1 MKSMER
7 GIAMFTG
14 LHRLVRSQPL
24 VCALLLVGILFT
36 QLVSAQDAPAPA
48 SLAPGMRV
56 RLVAPDVLAGKIVGT
71 LQLMDEESVTVKIDG
86 RSEPLSVRR
95 DKIERLDVSAG
106 RRSRWFYAGIGAA
119 VGALG
124 GAIAGGNNKSTLFH
138 SDYTTNEAATQGGV
152 VGAAVG
158 AVIGALIPP
167 GERWTRA
174 EGSSYRISF
183 APRLEHGV
191 GLSFAVGF

>member
-1 MKSMER
+1 MT
-7 GIAMFTG
+7 AG
-14 LHRLVRSQPL
+14 LHRLIRSQPL
-24 VCALLLVGILFT
+24 VCALTLVGILFT

-71 LQLMDEESVTVKIDG
+71 LQLIDEEFVTVQIEG

-95 DKIERLDVSAG
+95 DKIDRLDVSAG

-119 VGALG
+119 VGTLG
-124 GAIAGGNNKSTLFH
+124 GAIAGGNHKSSLFH
-138 SDYTTNEAATQGGV
+138 SDYSTGEAATQGGV
-152 VGAAVG
+152 LGALAGAA
-158 AVIGALIPP
+158 IGALIPP

-174 EGSSYRISF
+174 EESPCRVSV

-191 GLSFAVGF
+191 GFTFAVGF

>member
-1 MKSMER
+1 MKR
-7 GIAMFTG
+7 GIAMITS
-14 LHRLVRSQPL
+14 LDRLIRSQLL
-24 VCALLLVGILFT
+24 VCALMLVGILFT

-56 RLVAPDVLAGKIVGT
+56 RLVAPDMLAGKIVGT
-71 LQLMDEESVTVKIDG
+71 LQLMDEESVTVQIEG

-95 DKIERLDVSAG
+95 DKIARLDVSAG
-106 RRSRWFYAGIGAA
+106 HRSRWFYAGIGAA
-119 VGALG
+119 AGALG
-124 GAIAGGNNKSTLFH
+124 GAIAGGNHKSTLFH
-138 SDYTTNEAATQGGV
+138 GDYTTNEAATQGGV
-152 VGAAVG
+152 IGAAAG

-174 EGSSYRISF
+174 EASSFRVSF
-183 APRLEHGV
+183 APRLDHGV

>member
-1 MKSMER
+1 MKFMER
-7 GIAMFTG
+7 GIAMTTG
-14 LHRLVRSQPL
+14 LHRLIRSQPL
-24 VCALLLVGILFT
+24 VCALMLVGILFT
-36 QLVSAQDAPAPA
+36 KLVSAQDAAAPA
-48 SLAPGMRV
+48 SLVPGMRV

-71 LQLMDEESVTVKIDG
+71 VQLMDDESVTVQIEG

-95 DKIERLDVSAG
+95 DKIKRLDVSTG

-119 VGALG
+119 AGALG

-138 SDYTTNEAATQGGV
+138 GDYTTNEAATQGGV
-152 VGAAVG
+152 VGAAAG

-191 GLSFAVGF
+191 GFSFAVGF